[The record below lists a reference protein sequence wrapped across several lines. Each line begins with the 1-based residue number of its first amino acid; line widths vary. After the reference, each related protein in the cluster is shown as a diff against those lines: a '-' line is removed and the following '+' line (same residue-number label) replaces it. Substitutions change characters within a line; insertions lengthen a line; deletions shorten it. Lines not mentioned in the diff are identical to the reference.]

1 MKINE
6 IPMRI
11 DPVSIP
17 GQGSTAPA
25 KGERSEGLGFKDQLK
40 SLLYQVNE
48 MGQVADEKVISVVT
62 GESDDLHNAMVA
74 LEEAN
79 VSFQLMLEVRNK
91 MLEAYQEIN
100 RMNI

>member
-1 MKINE
+1 MKIPG
-6 IPMRI
+6 IPARI
-11 DPVSIP
+11 TPASPTDLSETT
-17 GQGSTAPA
+17 GKPA
-25 KGERSEGLGFKDQLK
+25 KTGEVRFSDQLK
-40 SLLYQVNE
+40 ELFYAVNDK
-48 MGQVADEKVISVVT
+48 QAVATEKVGEVIT
-62 GESDDLHNAMVA
+62 GESNDLHNAMIA

>member
-6 IPMRI
+6 NLMRI
-11 DPVSIP
+11 DPVRLP
-17 GQGSTAPA
+17 GQASSPL
-25 KGERSEGLGFKDQLK
+25 KGEGQDGIGFKDQLK
-40 SLLYQVNE
+40 SLLYQVND
-48 MGQVADEKVISVVT
+48 MGKVADEKVIDVVT

>member
-1 MKINE
+1 MKIPE
-6 IPMRI
+6 SLSRI
-11 DPVSIP
+11 TPL
-17 GQGSTAPA
+17 GQPDAA
-25 KGERSEGLGFKDQLK
+25 KPLKQPDKPEGASFADAMKELFYSVNERSQT
-40 SLLYQVNE
+40 
-48 MGQVADEKVISVVT
+48 ADKKIIDVVM

-79 VSFQLMLEVRNK
+79 VSFQLMLEIRNK

>member
-6 IPMRI
+6 NPMRI
-11 DPVSIP
+11 DPVGLP
-17 GQGSTAPA
+17 GQGSTSSV
-25 KGERSEGLGFKDQLK
+25 KGEGREGLGFKEQLK
-40 SLLYQVNE
+40 SMLYQVNE
-48 MGQVADEKVISVVT
+48 MGQVADQKVMEVVT

>member
-6 IPMRI
+6 NPMRI
-11 DPVSIP
+11 DPVGLP
-17 GQGSTAPA
+17 GQKSSTPV
-25 KGERSEGLGFKDQLK
+25 KGDRSEGLGFRDQLK
-40 SLLYQVNE
+40 SMLYQVND
-48 MGQVADEKVISVVT
+48 MGQVADQKVIDVVT

-79 VSFQLMLEVRNK
+79 ISFQLMLEVRNK

>member
-1 MKINE
+1 MKIPE
-6 IPMRI
+6 SLSRI
-11 DPVSIP
+11 TPLGQPDAVKPQQQP
-17 GQGSTAPA
+17 GKPEGATFADAMKELFYSVN
-25 KGERSEGLGFKDQLK
+25 ERSQA
-40 SLLYQVNE
+40 
-48 MGQVADEKVISVVT
+48 ADKQIIEVVR

-79 VSFQLMLEVRNK
+79 VSFQLMLEIRNK

>member
-1 MKINE
+1 MKINDN
-6 IPMRI
+6 PMRI
-11 DPVSIP
+11 NPAGLP
-17 GQGSTAPA
+17 GQVSTPPV
-25 KGERSEGLGFKDQLK
+25 KGDRSEGLGFKEQLK
-40 SLLYQVNE
+40 SMLYQVNE
-48 MGQVADEKVISVVT
+48 MGQLADQKVTDVVT

>member
-1 MKINE
+1 MKTPE
-6 IPMRI
+6 ITPRILPI
-11 DPVSIP
+11 DPS
-17 GQGSTAPA
+17 GSAGKAGKAGRPDGPSFA
-25 KGERSEGLGFKDQLK
+25 DSMKELFLS
-40 SLLYQVNE
+40 VNDKAA
-48 MGQVADEKVISVVT
+48 VADSKVSEIIT
-62 GESDDLHNAMVA
+62 GEADDLHNAMIA